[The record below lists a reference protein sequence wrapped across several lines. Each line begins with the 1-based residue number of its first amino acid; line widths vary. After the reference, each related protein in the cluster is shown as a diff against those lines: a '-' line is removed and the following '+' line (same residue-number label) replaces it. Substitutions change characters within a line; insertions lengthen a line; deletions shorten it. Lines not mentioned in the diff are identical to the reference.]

1 MSTIQETIDQSEKK
15 NTNSTEALKRELS
28 SVRTGR
34 ANPAILDGVMV
45 DYYGSS
51 TPLNQIASISAPEA
65 RLLVVQPWDPQSIP
79 SIEKAIQQLGTGM
92 NPAIDGNILR
102 LPIPAL
108 TEDRRKDMVKQVRQK
123 IEESRIS
130 VRNNRRDSIEQ
141 IRSLEKNK
149 DISQDESK
157 RAQESLQK
165 ITNQYVSQ
173 MDVLGTEKEK
183 EVMEV

>member
-1 MSTIQETIDQSEKK
+1 MSTIQEAIDQSEKK
-15 NTNSTEALKRELS
+15 NTNSTEALKRELG

-34 ANPAILDGVMV
+34 ANPAILDGIMV

-65 RLLVVQPWDPQSIP
+65 RLLVVQPWDPQSIQ

-92 NPAIDGNILR
+92 NPSVDGNVLR

-108 TEDRRKDMVKQVRQK
+108 TEERRKDMVKQVRQK
-123 IEESRIS
+123 IEEARIS

-149 DISQDESK
+149 DISQDESR
-157 RAQESLQK
+157 RAQDQIQK
-165 ITNQYVSQ
+165 ITDLYINEI
-173 MDVLGTEKEK
+173 DLLGVEKEK

>member
-15 NTNSTEALKRELS
+15 NTNSTEALKRELG

-79 SIEKAIQQLGTGM
+79 SIEKAIQQLGTGI

-108 TEDRRKDMVKQVRQK
+108 TEERRKDMVKQVRQK
-123 IEESRIS
+123 IEENGGALSYNRGEG
-130 VRNNRRDSIEQ
+130 VRVDKVFPIAGAIGIQAVNNH
-141 IRSLEKNK
+141 
-149 DISQDESK
+149 
-157 RAQESLQK
+157 
-165 ITNQYVSQ
+165 
-173 MDVLGTEKEK
+173 
-183 EVMEV
+183 

>member
-1 MSTIQETIDQSEKK
+1 MGTIQETIDQSEKK

-65 RLLVVQPWDPQSIP
+65 RLLGVQPWDPQSIQ

-149 DISQDESK
+149 DISQDESR
-157 RAQESLQK
+157 RAQEQIQK
-165 ITNQYVSQ
+165 ITDSYINEI
-173 MDVLGTEKEK
+173 DLLGIEKEK